1 MDRAISLGAKQIDL
15 AFEPP
20 FRLGLARVDPPA
32 HEITIAGAS
41 TRTQPQVLK
50 VLVALHD
57 KSGQVV
63 NRLELVDRCWDGRIV
78 GEDVINRCISLLRRF
93 AAKAGGFRIET
104 VPRAGYRLVEDG
116 GIATQS
122 RVRWPFLAAAELATV
137 AIAAG
142 IMFVGR
148 PGESPGGGPPIQLLP
163 FTARGGESPAS
174 EVAAAAQQALAR
186 TLADQ
191 GSTVQT
197 PATADRPGLGLVV
210 KGNVIRAGNAVQAMV
225 VVEQGK
231 QQIRLSSLQF
241 DAPVAQ
247 AGGLPAQIGAQV
259 ATAVAF
265 TSALSAI
272 DGRPVNTA
280 VTSELM
286 QQMTLLA
293 TGEEPLQIYPVAA
306 RLARR
311 DPKSAIAQLLLAMS
325 TGQVLGEIPLEQRPA
340 ALELGRRAANQAQ
353 VLAPGFG
360 MTSIPWCL
368 LHSQIRMAECEDR
381 LRAGLRADP
390 DSPLVP
396 EYLSEQLAAV
406 GRSDAALQFARIGVA
421 HERYMPGEI
430 ARLLRSLE
438 ATGHPGEAERLYA
451 QARQWWPTYDWF
463 FWSRTGGMLEWGD
476 FKRLETFGSESDG
489 RRLLR
494 GFEAP
499 GLFSALRQSNLEQV
513 KRECREPPD
522 PSIRI
527 VLCMFG
533 LARLGDMDGAYRIA
547 DRLYPPLVGRSPA
560 DEEALW
566 LRQWDGPP
574 YQYLMGRA
582 AEPLR
587 RDPRFIA
594 LAERTGLL
602 QYWRSG
608 RPPDF
613 CTAGHE
619 PACARIIKPRS
630 E

>member
-1 MDRAISLGAKQIDL
+1 MDRLVSIEARRIDL
-15 AFEPP
+15 AFETP
-20 FRLGLARVDPPA
+20 FELGRARVEPAA

-41 TRTQPQVLK
+41 TRLQPQTMK
-50 VLVALHD
+50 VLIALRD
-57 KSGQVV
+57 RAGQVV
-63 NRLELVDRCWDGRIV
+63 SRDELVDRCWDGRIV
-78 GEDVINRCISLLRRF
+78 GEDVINRCISLLRKV
-93 AAKAGGFRIET
+93 ATDAGGFAIET
-104 VPRAGYRLVEDG
+104 VPKAGYRLVEED
-116 GIATQS
+116 GIAPPG
-122 RVRWPFLAAAELATV
+122 RVRWPFLAGAGLAAAT
-137 AIAAG
+137 IAAG

-148 PGESPGGGPPIQLLP
+148 PGEPAGGSPPIQMLP
-163 FTARGGESPAS
+163 FIAEGGQSPAP

-191 GSTVQT
+191 GFTVQT
-197 PATADRPGLGLVV
+197 PPTTDHSGQGLVI
-210 KGNVIRAGNAVQAMV
+210 KGNVIRAGNAVQATV

-231 QQIRLSSLQF
+231 QPLTLSSLQF

-247 AGGLPAQIGAQV
+247 AGALPAQIGAQV

-272 DGRPVNTA
+272 AGRPANPA
-280 VTSELM
+280 MTSELM

-293 TGEEPLQIYPVAA
+293 SGEEPLQIYPVAV

-311 DPKSAIAQLLLAMS
+311 DPKSAVAQLLLAMS

-340 ALELGRRAANQAQ
+340 ALELGRRAADQAQ

-360 MTSIPWCL
+360 MASIPWCL

-421 HERYMPGEI
+421 RERYMPGEI

-451 QARQWWPTYDWF
+451 QARQLWPTYDWL
-463 FWSRTGGMLEWGD
+463 FWSRIGGMLEWGD
-476 FKRLETFGSESDG
+476 FGRLETFGSESDG

-494 GFEAP
+494 GFETPA
-499 GLFSALRQSNLEQV
+499 LFSALRQGNLEQV
-513 KRECREPPD
+513 KRECREAPD

-527 VLCMFG
+527 VLCMLG

-547 DRLYPPLVGRSPA
+547 DRLYPRLVGRSSA
-560 DEEALW
+560 EEEALW

-574 YQYLMGRA
+574 YQYLMSRA
-582 AEPLR
+582 AKPLR

-594 LAERTGLL
+594 LAERTGLI
-602 QYWRSG
+602 QYWRRG
-608 RPPDF
+608 RLPDF

-619 PACARIIKPRS
+619 PVCARIARPA
-630 E
+630 